1 MTYTISGD
9 ILENI
14 EENDWHYWRNLLFK
28 LFYSDKKIAKD
39 SEGHIFDIYRDVTKN
54 REMLNQWIN
63 IGCYKP
69 SKFVNVDLRI
79 SQIQNVEE
87 KFIALCAATKGE
99 RSLVVDDI
107 QAYSYI
113 RQDNTIEYKGDSI
126 NVIDKDA
133 VVIEISENKVVN
145 TITNSIFAG
154 GNINNSDILN
164 KNE

>member
-9 ILENI
+9 VLENI
-14 EENDWHYWRNLLFK
+14 EENDCHYWRNLLFQ

-39 SEGHIFDIYRDVTKN
+39 SEGHIFDIYRAVTKN

-79 SQIQNVEE
+79 SQIKNNEE

-99 RSLVVDDI
+99 RLLVVDDI
-107 QAYSYI
+107 QASSFVK
-113 RQDNTIEYKGDSI
+113 QDNTIEYKGSSI

-133 VVIEISENKVVN
+133 AVIDITQSRTVN
-145 TITNSIFAG
+145 NITNSIVAG
-154 GNINNSDILN
+154 GNIEKSNNL
-164 KNE
+164 K

>member
-14 EENDWHYWRNLLFK
+14 DENDYHYWRNLLFQ

-63 IGCYKP
+63 MGCYKP
-69 SKFVNVDLRI
+69 SKFVNVNLEI
-79 SQIQNVEE
+79 SQIQNDEE

-99 RSLVVDDI
+99 RSLVVNDI
-107 QAYSYI
+107 QASSYV
-113 RQDNTIEYKGDSI
+113 RQDNTIEYNGTSI
-126 NVIDKDA
+126 NVIDKDTA
-133 VVIEISENKVVN
+133 VIEITQSKVVN
-145 TITNSIFAG
+145 TITNSIVAG
-154 GNINNSDILN
+154 GNIENSDNL
-164 KNE
+164 K